1 VRQEV
6 AKRMA
11 LSDHELLTLEHLAE
25 TAKGPGELARLVGV
39 SPAAA
44 TGIVDRLAE
53 RGHVE
58 RAPDPGDRRRVTVRL
73 TDAGREAV
81 YVELMPMFLA
91 LREAHAGYDDA
102 ERALL
107 ERYLRTA
114 TAALHASGL
123 TRSAPPPSEGDD

>member
-1 VRQEV
+1 
-6 AKRMA
+6 MT
-11 LSDHELLTLEHLAE
+11 LSEYELLTLEHLGE
-25 TAKGPGELARLVGV
+25 TARGPGELARLVGV

-58 RAPDPGDRRRVTVRL
+58 RAPDVQDRRRVTVRL

-81 YVELMPMFLA
+81 FAELMPMFVA
-91 LREAHAGYDDA
+91 LRDAHAGFDA
-102 ERALL
+102 DERAFLG
-107 ERYLRTA
+107 RYLRSA

-123 TRSAPPPSEGDD
+123 TRSGPEVTD